1 MKSDSYA
8 RMVNKQHFN
17 RIKSLLERTQG
28 KVLMGGGL
36 DEEER
41 KIEPT
46 VVVSRFLTSAL
57 GSKTDFLTACEAG

>member
-46 VVVSRFLTSAL
+46 VVVSRFLTPSL
-57 GSKTDFLTACEAG
+57 GSEIDFLTACEAG